1 MVKDDSDGID
11 LGLKMSA
18 IATCGCRFL
27 EVRVGFPQGEVLVTI
42 VRDWF
47 QGARLVGGRVP

>member
-1 MVKDDSDGID
+1 MVKDDSDRID

-27 EVRVGFPQGEVLVTI
+27 EVRVGFPQGEVLVTS

-47 QGARLVGGRVP
+47 QGAWLVGGRVP